1 MSEIDK
7 TGGPAYPVADV
18 YFPNGQIQL
27 GSTGMTLRDH
37 FAGLALQA
45 IIAGTWTW
53 GDIGY
58 TPKSGFSDMMNNCLC
73 AYEYADAMLEAR
85 TKQ

>member
-18 YFPNGQIQL
+18 YFPNGQIQF

-37 FAGLALQA
+37 FAGLAMPMA
-45 IIAGTWTW
+45 WDEEHKYPTHNGPSYKGVAER
-53 GDIGY
+53 
-58 TPKSGFSDMMNNCLC
+58 
-73 AYEYADAMLEAR
+73 AYLMADAMLDAR